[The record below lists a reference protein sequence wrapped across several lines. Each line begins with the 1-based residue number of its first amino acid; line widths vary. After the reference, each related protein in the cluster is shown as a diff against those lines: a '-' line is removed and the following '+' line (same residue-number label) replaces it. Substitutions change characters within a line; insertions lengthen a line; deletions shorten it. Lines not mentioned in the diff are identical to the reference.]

1 MSKGFYQV
9 TDRHDSFRNYIYRQ
23 KWLGY
28 GGDRREKGGPEK
40 VIGVR
45 NERRIHREKEMKKE
59 ESQSDDTKKVG
70 RGWKGHIELSGQ
82 IARLTMIDR

>member
-1 MSKGFYQV
+1 MSEGFYQV
-9 TDRHDSFRNYIYRQ
+9 TDRHDSLRNYIYRQ
-23 KWLGY
+23 KWLGC

-59 ESQSDDTKKVG
+59 ESQSGDTKK
-70 RGWKGHIELSGQ
+70 SGE
-82 IARLTMIDR
+82 DGKEH